1 MFCSDVD
8 HVVTLFMNVTFI
20 FFNTMDIDFDCII
33 AYKSDTDDHSN

>member
-1 MFCSDVD
+1 MLL
-8 HVVTLFMNVTFI
+8 HVCLLTNYLAIDI